1 MFKLHPANLPQI
13 KATVAAYGTCYIHGD
28 GNLYT
33 TKEESDFRKDFSN
46 PDSDESTYRVKFEK
60 GDTIPATIDE
70 LETLLLN
77 SKQKE
82 RMEEKQVKSYSAVK
96 SIVVP
101 VDKTSNEEV
110 VIPETPA
117 ETEVKKGGR
126 PKKEADETS
135 KENV

>member
-96 SIVVP
+96 SKI
-101 VDKTSNEEV
+101 
-110 VIPETPA
+110 
-117 ETEVKKGGR
+117 GR
-126 PKKEADETS
+126 ASCRER
-135 KENV
+135 V